1 MSNLLTMGLQIL
13 LAIPPSAEPVRFGVA
28 VPATAIAN
36 GLRLTGA
43 DGVMF
48 QWRMLLP
55 GVDRRGQV
63 WIEVAATRGGG
74 RLLAGGQAA
83 TAAGEGAA
91 YVVRQERTAAD
102 GGADVVTTWQWADGT
117 VDRLRQFEFS
127 RPLQVGG
134 EWFQAGEIRSVDEG
148 GLAARAS
155 VVARLP
161 RAFWTRVGLLPA
173 DGGIGGAARQRLLAV
188 VPRLPELPGVRGAG
202 DFSRSGGTITNL
214 EYDTTLGLLRLA
226 LCTREPEVLVRARR
240 SARHLVDRDLDRA
253 TGLPFA
259 HGPDHRLGMPQT
271 GHAWLTGLLWT
282 GLLTADDRLIDAA
295 KALAQ
300 VLAVTPPAGEGRNE
314 RARDWAWPLLELERY
329 LQTFD
334 DPLIAAAA
342 DRLAASIALRF
353 DGSVPTFRFGEGEV
367 DHVWFERGWI
377 TGGIVVP
384 ALRAHLARR
393 PAPSLQAQVDAV
405 AAALADRIG
414 VGKPGLPTHWRVAG
428 GRPFAE
434 HRGERDP
441 KSFLLLEAL
450 RPADLRRVLRREDVR
465 AALVEVPEFEDPD
478 LATSFSLLARCD
490 WVCR

>member
-1 MSNLLTMGLQIL
+1 MSHVLELGLQVLLT
-13 LAIPPSAEPVRFGVA
+13 IPPSPEPVRFGCA
-28 VPATAIAN
+28 VPAGAIAN
-36 GLRLTGA
+36 GLRLAGA
-43 DGVMF
+43 EAVAF
-48 QWRMLLP
+48 QWRLLLS

-63 WIEVAATRGGG
+63 WIELAATRGGG

-83 TAAGEGAA
+83 ASGAAGAA
-91 YVVRQERTAAD
+91 YVRTEQRAAAD

-117 VDRLRQFEFS
+117 IDRLRQFEFS
-127 RPLQVGG
+127 RALQVDG
-134 EWFQAGEIRSVDEG
+134 ERFQAGEVRSVDEG
-148 GLAARAS
+148 GLAARAGAA
-155 VVARLP
+155 ARLP
-161 RAFWTRVGLLPA
+161 RGYWTRVGLLPA
-173 DGGIGGAARQRLLAV
+173 DGGSGGAARQRLLAV

-214 EYDTTLGLLRLA
+214 EFDTTLGLLRLA
-226 LCTREPEVLVRARR
+226 LCSMEPDVLERARR

-259 HGPDHRLGMPQT
+259 HGPDHRLGVPQT

-295 KALAQ
+295 QALAQ
-300 VLAVTPPAGEGRNE
+300 VLAVTPPAGEGRGE

-329 LQTFD
+329 LETFD
-334 DPLIAAAA
+334 DPKVAAAA
-342 DRLAASIALRF
+342 DRLAASIALRY

-367 DHVWFERGWI
+367 DNVWFERGWI

-384 ALRAHLARR
+384 ALRAHLLRR
-393 PAPSLQAQVDAV
+393 PAPTLQAQVDAV

-434 HRGERDP
+434 HRGVRDP

-450 RPADLRRVLRREDVR
+450 RPADLRRLLRREDVR

-490 WVCR
+490 WVYR